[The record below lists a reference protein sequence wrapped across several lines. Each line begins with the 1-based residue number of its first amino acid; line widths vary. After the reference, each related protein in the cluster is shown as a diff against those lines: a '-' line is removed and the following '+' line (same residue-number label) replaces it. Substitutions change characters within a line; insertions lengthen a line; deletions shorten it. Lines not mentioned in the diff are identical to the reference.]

1 MIQAIILNLLTYIS
15 YTPNLPEESVIKFQV
30 VPVVIILPAQ
40 LNFQQVQP
48 IPMQPKLDLR
58 WKPLQLQ

>member
-1 MIQAIILNLLTYIS
+1 MKTLIFNLLMYIS

-58 WKPLQLQ
+58 WKPLRLQ

>member
-1 MIQAIILNLLTYIS
+1 MKTIFLNLLMYIS
-15 YTPNLPEESVIKFQV
+15 YTPNLTEESVIKFQV

-48 IPMQPKLDLR
+48 IPQQKIDLR
-58 WKPLQLQ
+58 WKPLRLK